1 MADTK
6 KNNLG
11 AIQGNLTAAYNARIK
26 RNDLFNKGYAVSPDK
41 AKRDEYAAV
50 GAEMDKNYNT
60 GFQEIRRLEKEIKE
74 KPKFQA
80 LTTADKERLEKIE
93 AIKKQIPLPTRLAQ
107 GILPKGIFRSQE
119 IAPPQERNE
128 NFEEVKSALIQN
140 AFQKQQAPVS
150 GDFKKA
156 KEILLQESINQNVDQ
171 NKGESS
177 NAPTENTPSQITKEP
192 DVKAVKPSGRLYRV
206 MYAGK
211 TADQDEV
218 YETKEDADAALEK
231 AGGKGFIAGVNFSQK
246 TRGVELP
253 DEETQARKQRYIAQL
268 EKSKSDKMAYDQN
281 LKRIKSPEYKA
292 EVKERLR
299 LADEARLA
307 DERAEGV
314 KFAKWSSDVS
324 ARRQAGAQLDFYKKQ
339 LGVLRRASSQAR
351 QAKDPITELAINQ
364 AIGAYTAGVPQ
375 ESGAM
380 QRAAEEGII
389 PERNKMLADQ
399 MRAAQEEEARSSRT
413 AAANSDYNQ
422 YNRGNGLIARKPL
435 GF

>member
-41 AKRDEYAAV
+41 AKD
-50 GAEMDKNYNT
+50 
-60 GFQEIRRLEKEIKE
+60 
-74 KPKFQA
+74 
-80 LTTADKERLEKIE
+80 
-93 AIKKQIPLPTRLAQ
+93 
-107 GILPKGIFRSQE
+107 
-119 IAPPQERNE
+119 
-128 NFEEVKSALIQN
+128 
-140 AFQKQQAPVS
+140 
-150 GDFKKA
+150 
-156 KEILLQESINQNVDQ
+156 ILLQESINQNVDK
-171 NKGESS
+171 NKGELS
-177 NAPTENTPSQITKEP
+177 NAPAENMQPQMTKEP
-192 DVKAVKPSGRLYRV
+192 DVPRARPYGRLYRV

-211 TADQDEV
+211 TADKDEV
-218 YETKEDADAALEK
+218 YKTQKDADEALK
-231 AGGKGFIAGVNFSQK
+231 RAGGKGAVATVNLSQK
-246 TRGVELP
+246 TRGVEFS
-253 DEETQARKQRYIAQL
+253 DEETEARNQRYIAQL
-268 EKSKSDKMAYDQN
+268 EKRKSDKMAYDEN

-299 LADEARLA
+299 LANEAKLEK
-307 DERAEGV
+307 DRAEGA

-380 QRAAEEGII
+380 QRAAEEGMIA
-389 PERNKMLADQ
+389 ERNKMFADQ
-399 MRAAQEEEARSSRT
+399 MRAAQEEEARRNRT